1 MEKFKVFGKK
11 PEKSDTLENY
21 WRQGISAGEK
31 IGMFGKASGIMVLTA
46 WLYYRTM
53 WAVLLLIPL
62 FIWKYKVF
70 EKECIRKKR
79 NEFLLQFKEMIQS
92 LASALGTGY
101 SAENALREAQKELK
115 LLYPEDAIISR
126 ELSVMVRQLRI
137 HLPIEQILEE
147 FSRRVRIEDVKSFS
161 AVFSAAKRSGG
172 DMIAIIQNTVDQMG
186 GKIEV
191 KREIDTILAAKRYEF
206 RVMSAVPYAIIT
218 YMSLSFPEFMSCLYG
233 NMIGIGVM
241 TVCLVIYTG
250 ACVIGARLADIE
262 V

>member
-1 MEKFKVFGKK
+1 M
-11 PEKSDTLENY
+11 
-21 WRQGISAGEK
+21 A
-31 IGMFGKASGIMVLTA
+31 GKAAGIVSLTA
-46 WLYYRTM
+46 WLYYRSLWGIVM
-53 WAVLLLIPL
+53 LLPV
-62 FIWKYKVF
+62 FVWKYKTY
-70 EKECIRKKR
+70 EKECIRRKK

-101 SAENALREAQKELK
+101 SVENALRETQKELK
-115 LLYPEDAIISR
+115 LLYPESAMITR
-126 ELSVMVRQLRI
+126 ELSVMVRQMRI
-137 HLPIEQILEE
+137 QLPMEQILDE
-147 FSRRVRIEDVKSFS
+147 FSRRVRVEDVRSFS

-206 RVMSAVPYAIIT
+206 RVMSAVPYGIIA

-233 NMIGIGVM
+233 NIIGIGVM
-241 TVCLVIYTG
+241 TVCLGIYSG
-250 ACVIGARLADIE
+250 ACIIGAGLVNIE